1 MKNNLSSR
9 DWELLSSYIDGQLS
23 NGKRAQLEARLQV
36 NPDLR
41 AALDDLTRTRAMLR
55 SLPRVKVPRSFKLTP
70 EMVGQREPRRLYPFF
85 QLASALTSV
94 MLVLVLLTD
103 FLGFSI
109 QAPLGGMASQA
120 PEPMA
125 SETFMEDVPPGILA
139 DEYSENRKSLPQEP
153 TQLAEEAQ
161 VEGLMVLGTPLPE
174 EPAAEPAAEAEL
186 YLAAPAVP
194 QGEAAPE
201 LTNGGAGAL
210 SEPVHPEEPPAP
222 LPESAFREVEP
233 ESDTIITESERVSTN
248 GLSSMRVLQISLAF
262 VAASTALVAFYLRRV
277 GG

>member
-174 EPAAEPAAEAEL
+174 EPAAEAEL

>member
-23 NGKRAQLEARLQV
+23 NGKRVQLEARLQV

-55 SLPRVKVPRSFKLTP
+55 SLPRVKAPRSFKLTP
-70 EMVGQREPRRLYPFF
+70 EMVGQRETRRLYPFF
-85 QLASALTSV
+85 QLASALSSV

-109 QAPLGGMASQA
+109 QAPLGRMASQA

-125 SETFMEDVPPGILA
+125 AEIFMEDVPPGILA

-161 VEGLMVLGTPLPE
+161 VEGLMALGTPLPE
-174 EPAAEPAAEAEL
+174 EPAAEAEL

-194 QGEAAPE
+194 GGEEDPE
-201 LTNGGAGAL
+201 LANGGAGVL
-210 SEPVHPEEPPAP
+210 SELVQPEAPPAP
-222 LPESAFREVEP
+222 LPESAFRELEP

-277 GG
+277 GV